1 MKTILHTSIAVA
13 AFALALV
20 PSIGRAQIFNG
31 DNNNNFV
38 QQNSGDQSVR
48 DFTFNFLGGNDRL
61 ILLRNDDL
69 AGLNRGV
76 ANMGDGRD
84 VVLTSFNMSGT
95 FNLGNG
101 NDFFLSEGDVNF
113 NANGTDILV
122 QAGTGNDLILVTT
135 DFCIYRGE
143 QGNDIF
149 VSDGSRNT
157 FDGGADNDT
166 YSAEAAE
173 LGAHIDLGLG
183 FAEARFTTGE
193 SLISIEN
200 ARGSAFNDTLFGDN
214 NANRLDGLAGN
225 DGIDG
230 DPGNDTING
239 GTGIN
244 TLEGNTG
251 TDTLVVQGTITSK
264 TRVSATR
271 IRVRGTFNGLAFD
284 HTASNF
290 EQVLDNDVLKSA
302 AFFMGETNNNTV
314 QQTQIAESPVEAAI
328 NGFISGQ
335 TLNGTTAGNTLNGAA
350 GFDDIDGLAGNDTL
364 NGNDGDD
371 ALFGGAGVDTLNGGN
386 GIDTLDGGAQNDT
399 LNGGLGKDTLTGGA
413 NNDIFA
419 FTTALAGNADTITD
433 YNVSQDTIHISRS
446 LVGNL
451 PAGALAAI
459 RFKRTSLGALDADDR
474 LIYNSA
480 NGQLL
485 FDSDG
490 SGPVAGVL
498 IATLPANLL
507 MVASEIV
514 LR

>member
-13 AFALALV
+13 AFALAFI

-113 NANGTDILV
+113 NPNGPDILV
-122 QAGTGNDLILVTT
+122 QAGPGNDLILVTT

-173 LGAHIDLGLG
+173 FDAHIDLGLG
-183 FAEARFTTGE
+183 FAEARFSTGE

-230 DPGNDTING
+230 DPGNDTISG
-239 GTGIN
+239 GTGTNI
-244 TLEGNTG
+244 LEGNTG
-251 TDTLVVQGTITSK
+251 VDTLVVQGTITSK
-264 TRVSATR
+264 RRISASV
-271 IRVRGTFNGLAFD
+271 IQVKGTFNGLAFD

-290 EQVLDNDVLKSA
+290 EQVLENDVLKSITS
-302 AFFMGETNNNTV
+302 FMGEVGNIAV

-328 NGFISGQ
+328 TGFISGQ
-335 TLNGTTAGNTLNGAA
+335 TLNGTSAGNTLTGAA
-350 GFDDIDGLAGNDTL
+350 GFDDIAGLAGNDTL

-371 ALFGGAGVDTLNGGN
+371 ALFGGDGVDTLNGGN
-386 GIDTLDGGAQNDT
+386 GSDTLEGGAQNDT
-399 LNGGLGKDTLTGGA
+399 LNGGLGKDILTGGA

-419 FTTALAGNADTITD
+419 FTTALAENSDTITD
-433 YNVSQDTIHISRS
+433 YNVAQDTIHISRS

-459 RFKRTSLGALDADDR
+459 RFKKTPQAALDADDR
-474 LIYNSA
+474 IIYNNT

-490 SGPVAGVL
+490 SGPVAGAL

-507 MVASEIV
+507 MVAAEIV